1 MRCLI
6 VIRSS
11 PLQSLSKFLLY
22 LVFVFPTLLLFV
34 LSTVYDKEP
43 TLPQMGVAGVLFL
56 FIFLVRG

>member
-6 VIRSS
+6 VMRSS
-11 PLQSLSKFLLY
+11 TLQSLSKFLLY

-43 TLPQMGVAGVLFL
+43 TFPQMGVAGVLFL
-56 FIFLVRG
+56 IIFLIRG

>member
-1 MRCLI
+1 MM
-6 VIRSS
+6 RSS

-43 TLPQMGVAGVLFL
+43 TFPQMGVAGVLFL
-56 FIFLVRG
+56 LIFLIRG

>member
-11 PLQSLSKFLLY
+11 TLQSLSKFLLY

-56 FIFLVRG
+56 IIFLIRG

>member
-6 VIRSS
+6 VMRSS
-11 PLQSLSKFLLY
+11 TLQSLSKFLMY
-22 LVFVFPTLLLFV
+22 LVFLFPTLLLFV

-43 TLPQMGVAGVLFL
+43 TLPQMGVAGVFFL

>member
-6 VIRSS
+6 VMRSS
-11 PLQSLSKFLLY
+11 ALQSLCKFLMY
-22 LVFVFPTLLLFV
+22 LVFLFPTLLLFV

>member
-22 LVFVFPTLLLFV
+22 LVSVFPTLLLFV

>member
-6 VIRSS
+6 VMRSS
-11 PLQSLSKFLLY
+11 TLQSLFKFLMY
-22 LVFVFPTLLLFV
+22 LVFLFPTLLLFV

-56 FIFLVRG
+56 FIFLIRG